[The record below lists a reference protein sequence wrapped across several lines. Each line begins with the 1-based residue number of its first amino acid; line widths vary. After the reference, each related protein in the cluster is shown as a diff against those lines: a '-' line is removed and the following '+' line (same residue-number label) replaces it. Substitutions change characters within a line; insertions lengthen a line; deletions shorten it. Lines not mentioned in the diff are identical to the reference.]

1 MLTDDTTLAMCCV
14 SVGTVLQLYAA
25 LPNFS
30 NHICAFLDREFPD
43 HWVGKGD
50 PFPGLFLKTPLDF
63 LIWSFVKD
71 IVYHEEV
78 QNMNL
83 LHDNYHSSRALC
95 MLPVKCLQVPHVK
108 LNIIL
113 MCVIPLMVPIL
124 RSAEDLRNFMKSSV

>member
-1 MLTDDTTLAMCCV
+1 
-14 SVGTVLQLYAA
+14 
-25 LPNFS
+25 
-30 NHICAFLDREFPD
+30 
-43 HWVGKGD
+43 
-50 PFPGLFLKTPLDF
+50 
-63 LIWSFVKD
+63 
-71 IVYHEEV
+71 V

-124 RSAEDLRNFMKSSV
+124 RSAEDLRNFMKSSVWKCINFCSTLYGWRYIFYIIAI